1 MRGSQLS
8 LLQTQLIQ
16 TMKNDAYTKIVL
28 TIIAAALVAHLFKDA
43 PVISTA
49 HAQDGVPRIQKV
61 DLVSVNGVAISDV
74 ISDSGSVNLT
84 NANLVALPVRVLN
97 D

>member
-8 LLQTQLIQ
+8 LLLQPIQ
-16 TMKNDAYTKIVL
+16 TMKIDAYTKIVL
-28 TIIAAALVAHLFKDA
+28 TLIAAALIAHLFKDA

-49 HAQDGVPRIQKV
+49 NAQEAAVRIQKV

-74 ISDSGSVNLT
+74 ISDSGSVNPV

>member
-1 MRGSQLS
+1 MRGSQFF
-8 LLQTQLIQ
+8 LLFKTPAQN
-16 TMKNDAYTKIVL
+16 MKIDAYTKTVL
-28 TIIAAALVAHLFKDA
+28 TIIAAALVGHLFKDS

-49 HAQDGVPRIQKV
+49 HAQEGAVRIQKV

-74 ISDSGSVNLT
+74 ISDSGSVNPT

>member
-1 MRGSQLS
+1 
-8 LLQTQLIQ
+8 
-16 TMKNDAYTKIVL
+16 MKIDAYTKIVL
-28 TIIAAALVAHLFKDA
+28 TLIAAALIAHLFKDA
-43 PVISTA
+43 PVISMA
-49 HAQDGVPRIQKV
+49 HAQEAPVRIQKV

-74 ISDSGSVNLT
+74 ISDSGSVNPV

>member
-1 MRGSQLS
+1 
-8 LLQTQLIQ
+8 
-16 TMKNDAYTKIVL
+16 MKNDAYTKIVL

-43 PVISTA
+43 PVISTV
-49 HAQDGVPRIQKV
+49 HAQDGAPRIQKV
-61 DLVSVNGVAISDV
+61 DIVSVNGIAISDV

-84 NANLVALPVRVLN
+84 NANLVALPVRVM

>member
-1 MRGSQLS
+1 
-8 LLQTQLIQ
+8 
-16 TMKNDAYTKIVL
+16 MKIDAYTKIVL
-28 TIIAAALVAHLFKDA
+28 TIIAAALIAHLFKDA

-49 HAQDGVPRIQKV
+49 NAQEAAVRIQKV

-74 ISDSGSVNLT
+74 ISDSGSVNPV

>member
-8 LLQTQLIQ
+8 LLLQPIQ
-16 TMKNDAYTKIVL
+16 TMKIDAYTKIVL
-28 TIIAAALVAHLFKDA
+28 TLIAAALIAHLFKDA

-49 HAQDGVPRIQKV
+49 HAQEAAVRIQKV

-74 ISDSGSVNLT
+74 ISDSGSVNPV
-84 NANLVALPVRVLN
+84 NASLVALPVRVLN